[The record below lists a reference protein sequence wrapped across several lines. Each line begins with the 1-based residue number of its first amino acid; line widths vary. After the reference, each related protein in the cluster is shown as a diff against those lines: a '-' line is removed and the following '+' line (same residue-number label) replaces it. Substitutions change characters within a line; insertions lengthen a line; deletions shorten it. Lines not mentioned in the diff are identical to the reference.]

1 LARAVAARVYT
12 IATMEL
18 GLGHV
23 GSGAFLD
30 PGEGRR
36 WWIGRGYAGTCRAG
50 RCAWGL
56 TARCDDPTSKHNS
69 AAGPNQL
76 DVEINVPL
84 FVYYVSLDQFLSARS
99 CSHQIGR

>member
-1 LARAVAARVYT
+1 VALPRAERRWGGALARAVAAGVYT

-18 GLGHV
+18 G
-23 GSGAFLD
+23 SGAFPD

-36 WWIGRGYAGTCRAG
+36 RWIGRGYTGTCRAG
-50 RCAWGL
+50 RCALGL
-56 TARCDDPTSKHNS
+56 AARCDDPTSKHNL

-84 FVYYVSLDQFLSARS
+84 FIT
-99 CSHQIGR
+99 CP